1 MRYSRWLFGA
11 VLVTS
16 LVGVA
21 TAISQFDSTH
31 VISAIPS
38 SCAVLGLAIA
48 VCYSQ
53 QLEDGVG
60 CTRQRSVRTATASR
74 KCRNLGC
81 LPTIREEKL
90 RE

>member
-1 MRYSRWLFGA
+1 MTGFGR
-11 VLVTS
+11 LITS

-53 QLEDGVG
+53 QLWGRCFSGVCKYRLIDAG
-60 CTRQRSVRTATASR
+60 RVRGLTRGKGRGGVLKKRA
-74 KCRNLGC
+74 
-81 LPTIREEKL
+81 
-90 RE
+90 